1 MSDRCKYCVCYFLY
15 WLFLFLFLKPIF
27 LLFHWGDSSS
37 FSLGDWLGVVYHGLP
52 MDLSTAGYFSALVVL
67 ALSVSAFFDENR
79 WLDRF
84 IKGYTYVALSL
95 AVLVVV
101 ADLVLYSYWGFRIDS
116 TPLFYLKTPKNAMAS
131 ATAGQLAGSILLLL
145 VMFVAAL
152 LIFRFMHKRLFKIR
166 GRNVFYLLPSL
177 LFAFLIVFF
186 IRGGLGVS
194 TMNAGRVYFSNSVFL
209 NHAAI
214 NPVWNFIY
222 SLSRN
227 DTFEGRYVYYSE
239 DRTAAYFS
247 EMVEPAADSTT
258 LSLLKTPRPNIV
270 MVILE
275 SFGSTSCEALGGKKG
290 VMSNLSSLASEGV
303 LFTRFYANSF
313 RTDRGLVALLS
324 GYPAQPTTSLM
335 KYPNKSQNVAKFPLS
350 LKKAGYDLSFY
361 YGGDDNFTNMRSYL
375 VMSGFEKIVNE
386 DDFSSEE
393 MSEKWGAYDHALFQ
407 RVMAD
412 LRQPQGNAPFFK
424 LLLTLNSHEP
434 FDVPMHRF
442 DNEYLNAVAYT
453 DSCLGAF
460 VSNLKKT
467 PFWDST
473 LVVLVA
479 DHAYRYPDTLSG
491 SDEVRHRIP
500 MLWLGGA
507 LRDTLRVDT
516 VASQIDLARTLLS
529 QLDIDASDFKFSKN
543 IFGKDSPKFAFY
555 AFNEGFGMVSDST
568 VSIYDCGA
576 EKSLLEMDSTLTIK
590 GKAYLQS
597 LFDDL
602 SKR

>member
-1 MSDRCKYCVCYFLY
+1 MSDRCKYCLFYFLY
-15 WLFLFLFLKPIF
+15 WLSLFLFLKPIF
-27 LLFHWGDSSS
+27 LLFHWSDSSA
-37 FSLGDWLGVVYHGLP
+37 FSLGEWWGVVYHGLP
-52 MDLSTAGYFSALVVL
+52 MDLSAAAYFSAVVVL
-67 ALSVSAFFDENR
+67 ALLVSSFFSDND
-79 WLDRF
+79 WLDRL
-84 IKGYTYVALSL
+84 IKGYTYVVLPLAL
-95 AVLVVV
+95 LVVV
-101 ADLVLYSYWGFRIDS
+101 ADLALYSYWGFRIDS
-116 TPLFYLKTPKNAMAS
+116 TPLFYLKTPKEALAS
-131 ATAGQLAGSILLLL
+131 ATIGQFVGMLLLLL
-145 VMFVAAL
+145 VMYVVAFWL
-152 LIFRFMHKRLFKIR
+152 FRFMHKRVFKIR
-166 GRNVFYLLPSL
+166 GRNVFYVLPSL

-227 DTFEGRYVYYSE
+227 DTFEGRYSYYSE
-239 DRTAAYFS
+239 EEAAAYFS
-247 EMVEPAADSTT
+247 EMVEPASDSTT
-258 LSLLKTPRPNIV
+258 LSLLKTSRPNII

-275 SFGSTSCEALGGKKG
+275 SFGSTSCEALGGEKG
-290 VMSNLSSLASEGV
+290 VMPNLSSLASEGV

-324 GYPAQPTTSLM
+324 GYPAQTTTSLM

-350 LKKAGYDLSFY
+350 LKNAGYNLSFY

-386 DDFSSEE
+386 DDFSSDE
-393 MSEKWGAYDHALFQ
+393 MSEKWGAYDHALFR
-407 RVMAD
+407 RVIED
-412 LRQPQGNAPFFK
+412 LRQPQQTPFFK
-424 LLLTLNSHEP
+424 SLLTLNSHEP

-453 DSCLGAF
+453 DSCLGIF
-460 VSNLKKT
+460 VSDLKQM
-467 PFWDST
+467 PLWDST
-473 LVVLVA
+473 LVIFVA

-491 SDEVRHRIP
+491 SDEARHRIP

-507 LRDTLRVDT
+507 LNDTLRVDT

-543 IFGKDSPKFAFY
+543 IFGKNSPKFAFY
-555 AFNEGFGMVSDST
+555 AFNDGFGMVSDSAL
-568 VSIYDCGA
+568 SIYDCGA
-576 EKSLLEMDSTLTIK
+576 AKSLVEMDSTLTIK